1 MKFDKMPRQEEKE
14 SRIEKLENAL
24 FAFAEAYRA
33 EGIPVTDSCRID
45 EEQFQELYGSEEV
58 QGDLETLRRQEAQI
72 GTLGLSETELL
83 RQREGEQLEAL
94 TVIVLNKFLA
104 EDFVIVRTSR
114 YDDVLHKA
122 DTLILDRKSGEIVCA
137 LDEVEDIRGARFAGK
152 RDEVI
157 KRNKGQGVEV
167 KYGLELREDGIQP
180 ARRGNVP
187 VFYFALPPEYLRSG
201 VEEMKPDVH
210 EISDYERKI
219 FEAFVS
225 LLDAETKMLQL
236 SSRDLTPPIQTALNR
251 FQVSLDKMRG
261 AL

>member
-1 MKFDKMPRQEEKE
+1 MPQPE
-14 SRIEKLENAL
+14 SGESHIEKLENAL

-45 EEQFQELYGSEEV
+45 EKRFQELYGAEEV
-58 QGDLETLRRQEAQI
+58 RHDMETLQRQEARMR
-72 GTLGLSETELL
+72 TLGLSEAELL
-83 RQREGEQLEAL
+83 RRREGEQLEAL
-94 TVIVLNKFLA
+94 TVVVLNKFLA
-104 EDFVIVRTSR
+104 EDFVVVRTSR
-114 YDDVLHKA
+114 YDDVLNKA

-137 LDEVEDIRGARFAGK
+137 LDEVEDIRGARFSEK

-157 KRNKGQGVEV
+157 KRNKGDGVEV
-167 KYGLELREDGIQP
+167 KYGLELRENGIGP
-180 ARRGNVP
+180 ARRRNVP

-201 VEEMKPDVH
+201 VLEMKPDIH

-225 LLDAETKMLQL
+225 LLDAEAKMLQL
-236 SSRDLTPPIQTALNR
+236 SSRDLTPPIQTALDR

-261 AL
+261 VL